1 MRQARVAC
9 DATRNRRTRNA
20 QRHAGRRGRCGVL
33 RVMRPWQRR
42 CRPQIQD
49 RPRIIAQHPAF
60 GPNSTRLGGRTRNR
74 HHPRRQTGT
83 HLRGHRIILAQHRDV
98 IGPLTRED
106 SSLRSGIAFHVPM
119 AVQVIGAEVQ
129 HNSYV
134 EAQSCDS
141 LQHVRRHFEG
151 IDPLRPQYIEI
162 ERCGAQIPP
171 HLAGHAGAL
180 QNVVDQ
186 RSRGGFAIGAG
197 HAHEARLGMAGQ
209 HRAIQ
214 KLHIAQDGRACRR
227 GRLRRRMGGR
237 QMVRNA
243 RGKQQRIGAKGASG
257 GVLQREAGGFGCR
270 AGFGLVVPD
279 RDLGAPGSEA
289 ACRR

>member
-1 MRQARVAC
+1 
-9 DATRNRRTRNA
+9 
-20 QRHAGRRGRCGVL
+20 
-33 RVMRPWQRR
+33 
-42 CRPQIQD
+42 
-49 RPRIIAQHPAF
+49 
-60 GPNSTRLGGRTRNR
+60 
-74 HHPRRQTGT
+74 
-83 HLRGHRIILAQHRDV
+83 
-98 IGPLTRED
+98 
-106 SSLRSGIAFHVPM
+106 M

-243 RGKQQRIGAKGASG
+243 RGKQQRIGAEGASRR
-257 GVLQREAGGFGCR
+257 VLQREAGGFGCR

>member
-1 MRQARVAC
+1 M
-9 DATRNRRTRNA
+9 
-20 QRHAGRRGRCGVL
+20 
-33 RVMRPWQRR
+33 
-42 CRPQIQD
+42 
-49 RPRIIAQHPAF
+49 
-60 GPNSTRLGGRTRNR
+60 
-74 HHPRRQTGT
+74 
-83 HLRGHRIILAQHRDV
+83 RGHRIILAQHRDV

-162 ERCGAQIPP
+162 ERCRAQIPP
-171 HLAGHAGAL
+171 HLTGHAGAL

-186 RSRGGFAIGAG
+186 RRRGGFAIGAG
-197 HAHEARLGMAGQ
+197 DAHEACLGMAGQ

-214 KLHIAQDGRACRR
+214 ELHITQDGRACRR
-227 GRLRRRMGGR
+227 GRLRRWMGGR

-243 RGKQQRIGAKGASG
+243 RRKQQRIGAEGAGG
-257 GVLQREAGGFGCR
+257 GVLQREARRFGSH
-270 AGFGLVVPD
+270 AGFGPVIPD
-279 RDLGAPGSEA
+279 RDLGTPGSEA
-289 ACRR
+289 ARRW